1 MFMLLQDG
9 NGFINRMELR
19 HVMMNLGEKMSEE
32 ECDALVDVR
41 PHLSN
46 FKVKLCR
53 RKSKHNGGTFGSGK
67 NRSNVTKLE
76 KINTETTALLTE
88 CGQTIFGFTRVIR
101 VLLIISN
108 PLFSF
113 YSSAYHLF
121 SHPRRQTSTAMAA
134 STMRNFME

>member
-67 NRSNVTKLE
+67 NRSNVTKIE
-76 KINTETTALLTE
+76 KDQY
-88 CGQTIFGFTRVIR
+88 CDDC
-101 VLLIISN
+101 S
-108 PLFSF
+108 PD
-113 YSSAYHLF
+113 
-121 SHPRRQTSTAMAA
+121 
-134 STMRNFME
+134 

>member
-1 MFMLLQDG
+1 MKAVWSFSKNSSDLVAGSFPKWHNQVQTVVFWDTLMFMLLQDG

-67 NRSNVTKLE
+67 NRSNVTKIE
-76 KINTETTALLTE
+76 KN
-88 CGQTIFGFTRVIR
+88 Q
-101 VLLIISN
+101 
-108 PLFSF
+108 
-113 YSSAYHLF
+113 Y
-121 SHPRRQTSTAMAA
+121 
-134 STMRNFME
+134 

>member
-46 FKVKLCR
+46 FKSNFAEENQNTMVGLLDLVKIDQMLQ
-53 RKSKHNGGTFGSGK
+53 
-67 NRSNVTKLE
+67 KLK
-76 KINTETTALLTE
+76 KINIEYLGLPESYVSFST
-88 CGQTIFGFTRVIR
+88 
-101 VLLIISN
+101 SS
-108 PLFSF
+108 PLRRGYF
-113 YSSAYHLF
+113 YSSA
-121 SHPRRQTSTAMAA
+121 
-134 STMRNFME
+134 

>member
-46 FKVKLCR
+46 FKSNFAKENLNTMVGLLDLVKIDQMLQNLKKSILR
-53 RKSKHNGGTFGSGK
+53 R
-67 NRSNVTKLE
+67 
-76 KINTETTALLTE
+76 
-88 CGQTIFGFTRVIR
+88 
-101 VLLIISN
+101 
-108 PLFSF
+108 PLS
-113 YSSAYHLF
+113 
-121 SHPRRQTSTAMAA
+121 
-134 STMRNFME
+134 

>member
-46 FKVKLCR
+46 FKSNFAEENRNTIVRLLGLVKRDHMLQ
-53 RKSKHNGGTFGSGK
+53 
-67 NRSNVTKLE
+67 KLK
-76 KINTETTALLTE
+76 KINIEMTALLTE
-88 CGQTIFGFTRVIR
+88 CGQTVFGFTRVLCIIFNLIPSIKEAIFTH
-101 VLLIISN
+101 LLTIN
-108 PLFSF
+108 
-113 YSSAYHLF
+113 SAIPGGRY
-121 SHPRRQTSTAMAA
+121 RRRWLHQL
-134 STMRNFME
+134 